1 MTKTKAPSFDE
12 TPEPR
17 KIVPYFGN
25 KKRLSEIEL
34 FSIRLAVLTPE
45 SDCEPRSIAQARLR
59 ITCAEITREHFQR
72 LNLSPIFSAWEFEA
86 LRLKGVA

>member
-12 TPEPR
+12 TPDPR

-25 KKRLSEIEL
+25 SRRLSEIEY

-45 SDCEPRSIAQARLR
+45 RDCEPKSIAQARSR
-59 ITCAEITREHFQR
+59 ITSAEITREHFR
-72 LNLSPIFSAWEFEA
+72 LLNLSPIFSSWDYEA